1 MVSENEIRNWV
12 IYKITNPINQVYI
25 GKTCDF
31 KSRINHYKT
40 LNKCIRRQRRIYE
53 SLINY
58 GYDAHSIEVV
68 EEFEST
74 ISFAHAKEIFW
85 VRSSLSNY
93 NTYPDFGGL
102 NLGNGGLSNKG
113 IKHTDEMNLKKS
125 IRFKGRKMP
134 QHQIDLLK
142 EMYKGAKSP
151 MNGKNHTEESRLKM
165 SKSKK
170 GMTSPNKGNTYDI
183 ERCLLMS
190 STAKNRI
197 SKLKG
202 RTIPENILAKMRL
215 TRNTK
220 KKSVLLLN
228 SNRIIINEFD
238 SVRKLV
244 FFLNIGESLV
254 KRVLGGF
261 NNNQI
266 QEYIIKYKQNANT

>member
-12 IYKITNPINQVYI
+12 IYKITNPVNQVYI

-31 KSRINHYKT
+31 KSRISHYKT

-58 GYDAHSIEVV
+58 GYDAHSVEIV

-74 ISFAHAKEIFW
+74 ISFANAKEIFW
-85 VRSSLSNY
+85 VRSNLSNY
-93 NTYPDFGGL
+93 NAYPEFGGL

-113 IKHTDEMNLKKS
+113 IKHTHEMNIEKS
-125 IRFKGRKMP
+125 IRFKGRKIP

-151 MNGKNHTEESRLKM
+151 MDGKNHSEESRIKM

-170 GMTSPNKGNTYDI
+170 GMPSPNKGNTYDI
-183 ERCLLMS
+183 ERCLMMS
-190 STAKNRI
+190 AAVANRS

-202 RTIPENILAKMRL
+202 RKMPESVLAKMRL

-220 KKSVLLLN
+220 KKSVLVLN
-228 SNRIIINEFD
+228 SDGIVINEFD
-238 SVRKLV
+238 SIRKLIS
-244 FFLNIGESLV
+244 FLNIGKSLV
-254 KRVLGGF
+254 KRVLDGF

-266 QEYIIKYKQNANT
+266 KEYTIKYKQNANT